1 VPRPVANPPNPW
13 QSTHVEYL
21 GAPPPSMLSVYE
33 EDARSI
39 ITSNDSPD
47 VPFRFSVNPYRGCF
61 HGCAYCYAR
70 PSHELLGFGA
80 GTDFE
85 RKIVVKRNAPEVLH
99 RQLSAPSW
107 RGDMLAFSGVTDCYQ
122 PLEAS
127 YGLTRKMLEVC
138 VKFRNPVGVIT
149 KGALVERD
157 VDLLAELA
165 KVARCTVFVSIPFAD
180 ESHARAIEP
189 YASSLARRF
198 TALKR
203 LSEAGVR
210 TGVSISP
217 VIPGLN
223 DPQIPE
229 ILERAREAGASLAFM
244 IMLRLPASVRPVFT
258 ERLRET
264 LPLRAEHVLSGIRDV
279 RDGEMNDAKFGQ
291 RMRGQGPRWAAI
303 EGLFDVHRRRLG
315 FVDAERDADACE
327 RFELE
332 GTTFRRPGNGQLGL
346 FEE

>member
-1 VPRPVANPPNPW
+1 
-13 QSTHVEYL
+13 
-21 GAPPPSMLSVYE
+21 MLSVYE

-39 ITSNDSPD
+39 IASNDSPD

-85 RKIVVKRNAPEVLH
+85 RRIVVKRNAAEVLH

-107 RGDMLAFSGVTDCYQ
+107 QGEMLAFSGVTDCYQ

-138 VKFRNPVGVIT
+138 LAFRNPVGVIT

-157 VDLLAELA
+157 VDLLAELGR
-165 KVARCTVFVSIPFAD
+165 VARCTVFVSIPFTD
-180 ESHARAIEP
+180 EEHARAIEP
-189 YASSLARRF
+189 YASSIARRF
-198 TALKR
+198 HALR
-203 LSEAGVR
+203 MLSDAGVK
-210 TGVSISP
+210 TGVSVSP

-229 ILERAREAGASLAFM
+229 ILARAKECGASMAFM

-258 ERLRET
+258 ERLREA
-264 LPLRAEHVLSGIRDV
+264 LPLRAEHVLSSVRDV
-279 RDGEMNDAKFGQ
+279 RDGEMNDAKFGT

-303 EGLFDVHRRRLG
+303 EAMFDLHRRRLG
-315 FVDAERDADACE
+315 FADAERDADARE
-327 RFELE
+327 RFDAE
-332 GTTFRRPGNGQLGL
+332 GTTFRRPKTGQLGL
-346 FEE
+346 FEDPK

>member
-1 VPRPVANPPNPW
+1 
-13 QSTHVEYL
+13 
-21 GAPPPSMLSVYE
+21 
-33 EDARSI
+33 
-39 ITSNDSPD
+39 
-47 VPFRFSVNPYRGCF
+47 
-61 HGCAYCYAR
+61 
-70 PSHELLGFGA
+70 
-80 GTDFE
+80 
-85 RKIVVKRNAPEVLH
+85 
-99 RQLSAPSW
+99 
-107 RGDMLAFSGVTDCYQ
+107 
-122 PLEAS
+122 
-127 YGLTRKMLEVC
+127 
-138 VKFRNPVGVIT
+138 VGVIT

-189 YASSLARRF
+189 YASSLSRRF

-229 ILERAREAGASLAFM
+229 ILERAKEAGASLAFM